1 MILDFFFVIVPSV
14 EDSPSRYQ
22 KNCSEAISFETS
34 GEYTINKE
42 LIVAVDYMWS
52 FINHPASSSILFNLN
67 CCQPYKVSY
76 K

>member
-1 MILDFFFVIVPSV
+1 MKESLLIYLNWYENLTGLNMILDFFFVIVPSV

-42 LIVAVDYMWS
+42 LIVAVDYM
-52 FINHPASSSILFNLN
+52 
-67 CCQPYKVSY
+67 
-76 K
+76 